1 MHPAAVEHHFE
12 PKPVNEAHRV
22 DGKLSLPIVWCLWY
36 DIIVCG
42 WKLKLQLLVLWGNTM
57 KIELLGAGAL
67 MLASAAMASAA
78 SVDYPGD
85 GEGGNY
91 CKNISSCSLNE
102 SPAIIK
108 FNFDDKTD
116 NGDGT
121 GFELDAISSLFPSV
135 TGSEFAFDFEPGGE
149 IKTAGFTYTLGSN
162 DPALTGIVVKGGP
175 GNDGGSSARWNFD
188 SSIGLFG
195 AYTGTFDSSGIGG
208 KGISNVTFFD
218 SDSGNDVSVVPLPA
232 SALLLLGG
240 LSGLAFMRRRKS

>member
-1 MHPAAVEHHFE
+1 
-12 PKPVNEAHRV
+12 
-22 DGKLSLPIVWCLWY
+22 
-36 DIIVCG
+36 
-42 WKLKLQLLVLWGNTM
+42 M
-57 KIELLGAGAL
+57 KIEVLGAVAL
-67 MLASAAMASAA
+67 FAASAAMASAA

-116 NGDGT
+116 DGDGT

-135 TGSEFAFDFEPGGE
+135 TGSEFTFEFESGGE
-149 IKTAGFTYTLGSN
+149 ITTAGFTYTLGSN

-175 GNDGGSSARWNFD
+175 GNDGGSSARFVFD
-188 SSIGLFG
+188 DSIGLFG

-218 SDSGNDVSVVPLPA
+218 SDSNVSVIPLPA

-240 LSGLAFMRRRKS
+240 LSGLALMRRRKS